1 MTIYQLLSPK
11 NILLEL
17 EVDYKFDAINALVDT
32 FVDVIE
38 NELLEEIREAI
49 ISREKIMST
58 GIGQGLAIPH
68 GKTDGV
74 TQNYA
79 AFARL
84 KEPIEFNSID
94 SKPVQLI
101 FLMVSPYSDQK
112 SHIRLLS
119 RVSTLMNYDDF
130 RSNLL
135 IVPNQEDLVELFKQ
149 KEFCQFNQNKR

>member
-101 FLMVSPYSDQK
+101 FLMVSPYSDQR

-149 KEFCQFNQNKR
+149 KEFHQFNQNKR

>member
-17 EVDYKFDAINALVDT
+17 EVEYKFDAINALVDT
-32 FVDVIE
+32 FVGVIE

-68 GKTDGV
+68 GKTDAI

-84 KEPIEFNSID
+84 KKPIEFNSID

-101 FLMVSPYSDQK
+101 FLMVSPYSDQR

-135 IVPNQEDLVELFKQ
+135 IVPNQEDLIELFKQ
-149 KEFCQFNQNKR
+149 KEFHQFN

>member
-17 EVDYKFDAINALVDT
+17 EVEYKFDAINALVDT

-68 GKTDGV
+68 GKTDAI

-84 KEPIEFNSID
+84 KKPIEFNSID

-101 FLMVSPYSDQK
+101 FLMVSPYSDQR

-135 IVPNQEDLVELFKQ
+135 NVPNHEDLIELFKQ
-149 KEFCQFNQNKR
+149 KEFHQFN

>member
-49 ISREKIMST
+49 ISREKIMAT

-101 FLMVSPYSDQK
+101 FLMVSPYSDQR

-149 KEFCQFNQNKR
+149 KEFHQFNQNKR

>member
-17 EVDYKFDAINALVDT
+17 EVEYKFDAINALVDT

-68 GKTDGV
+68 GKTDAI

-101 FLMVSPYSDQK
+101 FLMVSPYSDQR

-135 IVPNQEDLVELFKQ
+135 NVPNHEDLIELFKV
-149 KEFCQFNQNKR
+149 KEFHQFN

>member
-68 GKTDGV
+68 GKTDGI

-149 KEFCQFNQNKR
+149 KEFHQFNQNKR

>member
-17 EVDYKFDAINALVDT
+17 EVEYKFDAINALVDT

-68 GKTDGV
+68 GKTDAI

-101 FLMVSPYSDQK
+101 FLMVSPYSDQR

-149 KEFCQFNQNKR
+149 KEFYQFNQNKT

>member
-68 GKTDGV
+68 GKTDAI
-74 TQNYA
+74 TQNYV

-101 FLMVSPYSDQK
+101 FLMVSPYSDQR

-149 KEFCQFNQNKR
+149 KEFHQFNQNRR

>member
-68 GKTDGV
+68 GKTDAI

-101 FLMVSPYSDQK
+101 FLMVSPYSDQR

>member
-68 GKTDGV
+68 GKTDAI
-74 TQNYA
+74 TQNYV

-101 FLMVSPYSDQK
+101 FLMVSPYSDQR

-149 KEFCQFNQNKR
+149 KEFHQFNQNKR

>member
-68 GKTDGV
+68 CKTDGV

-101 FLMVSPYSDQK
+101 FLMVSPYSDQR

-149 KEFCQFNQNKR
+149 KEFHHFNQNKR

>member
-1 MTIYQLLSPK
+1 MTIYHLLSPK

-17 EVDYKFDAINALVDT
+17 EVEYKFDAINALVDT

-68 GKTDGV
+68 GKTDAI

-101 FLMVSPYSDQK
+101 FLMVSPYSDQR

-149 KEFCQFNQNKR
+149 KEFHQFN

>member
-17 EVDYKFDAINALVDT
+17 EVEYKFDAINALVDT

-68 GKTDGV
+68 GKTDAI

-101 FLMVSPYSDQK
+101 FLMVSPYSDQR

-135 IVPNQEDLVELFKQ
+135 IVPNQEDLIELFKQ
-149 KEFCQFNQNKR
+149 KEFHQFN

>member
-17 EVDYKFDAINALVDT
+17 EVEYKFDAINALVDT

-68 GKTDGV
+68 GKTDAI

-84 KEPIEFNSID
+84 KTSSTYIFNGKSLLRSKKSYPIIKQSFNS
-94 SKPVQLI
+94 
-101 FLMVSPYSDQK
+101 Y
-112 SHIRLLS
+112 
-119 RVSTLMNYDDF
+119 
-130 RSNLL
+130 
-135 IVPNQEDLVELFKQ
+135 EL
-149 KEFCQFNQNKR
+149 

>member
-68 GKTDGV
+68 GKTDAI

-149 KEFCQFNQNKR
+149 KEFCQFNQNKK

>member
-17 EVDYKFDAINALVDT
+17 EVEYKFDAINALVDT

-68 GKTDGV
+68 GKTDAI

-84 KEPIEFNSID
+84 KKPIEFNSID

-101 FLMVSPYSDQK
+101 FLMVSPYSDQR

-135 IVPNQEDLVELFKQ
+135 IVPNQEDLIELFKQ
-149 KEFCQFNQNKR
+149 KEFHQFN

>member
-17 EVDYKFDAINALVDT
+17 EVEYKFDAINALVDT

-68 GKTDGV
+68 GKTDAI

-101 FLMVSPYSDQK
+101 FLMVSPYTDQI

-135 IVPNQEDLVELFKQ
+135 NVPNHEDLIELFKQ
-149 KEFCQFNQNKR
+149 KEFHQFN

>member
-1 MTIYQLLSPK
+1 MTIHQLLHSK
-11 NILLEL
+11 NILLDIQVE
-17 EVDYKFDAINALVDT
+17 DKFDAINALVDT
-32 FVDVIE
+32 FVDIMDG
-38 NELLEEIREAI
+38 ELLEEIRGAI

-58 GIGQGLAIPH
+58 GVGQGLAIPH
-68 GKTDGV
+68 GKTDAI

-101 FLMVSPYSDQK
+101 FLMVSPYSDQR

-135 IVPNQEDLVELFKQ
+135 NVPNHEDLIELFKQ
-149 KEFCQFNQNKR
+149 KEFHQFN

>member
-17 EVDYKFDAINALVDT
+17 EVEYKFDAINALVDT

-68 GKTDGV
+68 GKTDAI

-101 FLMVSPYSDQK
+101 FLMVSPYSDQR

-119 RVSTLMNYDDF
+119 RVSTLMNYDEF

-135 IVPNQEDLVELFKQ
+135 NVPNHEDLIELFKQ
-149 KEFCQFNQNKR
+149 KEFHQFN

>member
-94 SKPVQLI
+94 STPVQLI
-101 FLMVSPYSDQK
+101 FLMVSPYSDQR

-130 RSNLL
+130 RTDLL
-135 IVPNQEDLVELFKQ
+135 DVQNEKELIEHFKE
-149 KEFCQFNQNKR
+149 KELRQFS

>member
-49 ISREKIMST
+49 ISREKIIST

-68 GKTDGV
+68 GKTDAI

>member
-17 EVDYKFDAINALVDT
+17 EVEYKFDAINALVDT

-68 GKTDGV
+68 GKTDAI

-101 FLMVSPYSDQK
+101 FLIVSPYSDQR

-119 RVSTLMNYDDF
+119 RVSTLMNYDEF

-135 IVPNQEDLVELFKQ
+135 NVPNHEDLIELFKQ
-149 KEFCQFNQNKR
+149 KEFHQFN

>member
-17 EVDYKFDAINALVDT
+17 EVEYKFDAINALVDT

-68 GKTDGV
+68 GKTDAI

-101 FLMVSPYSDQK
+101 FLMVSPYSDQR

-149 KEFCQFNQNKR
+149 KEFHQFNQNRR